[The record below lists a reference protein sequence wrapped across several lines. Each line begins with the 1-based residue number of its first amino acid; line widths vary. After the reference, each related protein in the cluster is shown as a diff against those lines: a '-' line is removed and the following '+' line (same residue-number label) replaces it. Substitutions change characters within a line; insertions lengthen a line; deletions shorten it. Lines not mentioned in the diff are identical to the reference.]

1 MEGDT
6 VKKVVG
12 GGWRLVALIHHQQ
25 HFSNGSSRWR
35 PKEGE
40 AGFTISYGMHWKYK
54 EEETIIEISGEFSLI
69 RSVWA
74 YVLKLLLV
82 PHRGRE

>member
-25 HFSNGSSRWR
+25 HFQRVIPLTTERGG
-35 PKEGE
+35 KLDLL
-40 AGFTISYGMHWKYK
+40 
-54 EEETIIEISGEFSLI
+54 SLTVCTESI
-69 RSVWA
+69 KKKKQLSKFLVNFLL
-74 YVLKLLLV
+74 YVAC
-82 PHRGRE
+82 GRMC